1 MKEPILFKN
10 QQALFEAGAAR
21 VSNEE
26 FVAPANAK
34 KSWVKYWNEISAEA
48 RSPSANKVNGGLLAP
63 ATVEPQMRSFHL
75 HAQENS
81 RLEYVL
87 FQNLPLDIEAMATIK
102 ISAEKNAQVQLTVI
116 QNGAAR
122 ANVEVRAECLG
133 AGADI
138 QIRGLQNAKGA
149 QKFAIN
155 VHAVHS
161 VPNTRSDLVVYC
173 VARDTSQSIFNGLVT
188 IEKNAHHTE
197 AYQKNKNLLLSE
209 KATIDTFP
217 KLFIANDEVKC
228 AHGSSTST
236 LEPEQFIYLQSRGI
250 NQVDAENMLTSGFLN
265 QALDWISDA
274 PEKIKLAKALEVYEE
289 GAWDE

>member
-1 MKEPILFKN
+1 MKEPVLFKN
-10 QQALFEAGAAR
+10 HFALFESG
-21 VSNEE
+21 SNQPTSEE
-26 FVAPANAK
+26 FMVLANEK
-34 KSWVKYWNEISAEA
+34 KTRVKYWTELSAKNTGPE
-48 RSPSANKVNGGLLAP
+48 LA
-63 ATVEPQMRSFHL
+63 SFHL
-75 HAQENS
+75 HAKENS
-81 RLEYVL
+81 KLEYVL
-87 FQNLPLDIEAMATIK
+87 FQNLPENSEGIAQIK
-102 ISAEKNAQVQLTVI
+102 VTADKNAQVQFTVI
-116 QNGAAR
+116 QQGAAR
-122 ANVEVRAECLG
+122 ANVDVRAECLG
-133 AGADI
+133 EGADI

-161 VPNTRSDLVVYC
+161 VPHTRSDLVVWC
-173 VARDTSQSIFNGLVT
+173 VARDNSQSIFNALVT

-197 AYQKNKNLLLSE
+197 AYQKNKNLLLSD

-274 PEKIKLAKALEVYEE
+274 PEKIKLAKALQVYEE